1 MEQWQ
6 RYQDERSPVSP
17 SLRQYNVN
25 DYVCFVCHVKT
36 YRKRIRALRVMVS
49 SAAAAAAAAAV
60 WSLNITTV
68 ALEIGTRTQFSYQ
81 LSTPLSAW
89 QHAQHKC

>member
-6 RYQDERSPVSP
+6 RYQDERNPVSP
-17 SLRQYNVN
+17 SSRKYNVN

-49 SAAAAAAAAAV
+49 CYCT
-60 WSLNITTV
+60 LV
-68 ALEIGTRTQFSYQ
+68 ATDG
-81 LSTPLSAW
+81 A
-89 QHAQHKC
+89 

>member
-1 MEQWQ
+1 M
-6 RYQDERSPVSP
+6 SP

-49 SAAAAAAAAAV
+49 SAAAAAAAV

-68 ALEIGTRTQFSYQ
+68 ALEIETRTQFSYQ

>member
-49 SAAAAAAAAAV
+49 SAEAAAAAV
-60 WSLNITTV
+60 YREQEHL
-68 ALEIGTRTQFSYQ
+68 R
-81 LSTPLSAW
+81 
-89 QHAQHKC
+89 